1 MTAGSGGPAGVKMDA
16 QAQAGAGV
24 VAQAGAPGADASAA
38 NAANAALAT
47 GRWYFED
54 FYPGQ
59 EIDLGERTVSHA
71 EILAFAREFDPQSFH
86 VDVEAARASP
96 YGGLIAS
103 GWHTCSMMMR
113 MVVDGLLGASAGM
126 GSPGLDGVRWLQ
138 PVRAG
143 DTLRVRY
150 RTRAVKASTTRPDR
164 GVVWSTWI
172 ATNQHGVEV
181 CTIDG
186 MSMFGRRPVTQE

>member
-1 MTAGSGGPAGVKMDA
+1 MRARPDAEGGAPADA
-16 QAQAGAGV
+16 QADLAAG
-24 VAQAGAPGADASAA
+24 
-38 NAANAALAT
+38 
-47 GRWYFED
+47 RRRYFED
-54 FYPGQ
+54 FHPGQ
-59 EIDLGERTVSHA
+59 EIELGERTVTEA

-86 VDVEAARASP
+86 VDAGAARDSP

-113 MVVDGLLGASAGM
+113 IVVDGVLGSAAGM
-126 GSPGLDGVRWLQ
+126 GSPGLDGVRWLH

-150 RTRAVKASTTRPDR
+150 LTRQVKASTTRPDR

-172 ATNQHGVEV
+172 ATNQHGVDV

-186 MSMFGRRPVTQE
+186 MGMFGRRPAKEQ